1 MTKRYLTVNL
11 EIQKPKASFTEF
23 VVVISLMM
31 SLTSLS
37 IDTMMPALPQIG
49 RELSVHNAN
58 EPQLIISMIFLGMA
72 VGQLFFGPLSDKT
85 GRKPAIYTGYVIYIA
100 GSLLS
105 VFAISFPMLLIGR
118 LLQGLGI
125 SAPRAV
131 TLAMVRDRY
140 AGRMM
145 ARVMSFVMTVFILA
159 PMLAPSL
166 GQAILNF
173 SGWRGI
179 FVSFVIIALITLIW
193 FATRIPETLAPDE
206 RAPFSLQH
214 IVDATFVILK
224 DRTALG
230 YTVSAGLVGGAFL
243 GYLSSAQQIF
253 QEEYALGDF
262 FPILFGIIS
271 ISIGLAS
278 FLNARLV
285 MRFGMRFL
293 VQWPLRIILGLAI
306 IALIF
311 TQLTAGQPPLW
322 LVMTYLMLT
331 FFCIGLLFGNQNALA
346 MEPLGHL
353 AGIGAAVVG
362 SLSTLIQMPLG
373 TIIGQ
378 NYNGTIFPLVI
389 GIAILTGLSIIV
401 VRWAEAKPVLA
412 TQERMI

>member
-1 MTKRYLTVNL
+1 
-11 EIQKPKASFTEF
+11 
-23 VVVISLMM
+23 
-31 SLTSLS
+31 
-37 IDTMMPALPQIG
+37 MMPALPQIG
-49 RELSVHNAN
+49 SELRLQNTN
-58 EPQLIISMIFLGMA
+58 ERQLIISMIFLGMA

-85 GRKPAIYTGYVIYIA
+85 GRKPAIYTGYGIYIA
-100 GSLLS
+100 GSFLS
-105 VFAISFPMLLIGR
+105 VFAISFPMMLAGR
-118 LLQGLGI
+118 LLQGVGI
-125 SAPRAV
+125 SSPRAV

-145 ARVMSFVMTVFILA
+145 ARVMSFVMTVFILT

-166 GQAILNF
+166 GQAILSF
-173 SGWRGI
+173 SSWRGI

-193 FATRIPETLAPDE
+193 FATRIPETLVPDE
-206 RAPFSLQH
+206 RAPFSVRH
-214 IVDATFVILK
+214 MIDATFFIVK

-243 GYLSSAQQIF
+243 GYLNSAQQIF
-253 QEEYALGDF
+253 QEQYALGAF

-285 MRFGMRFL
+285 MHFGMRFL
-293 VQWPLRIILGLAI
+293 VIWPLRIIVGLAVV
-306 IALIF
+306 ALIA
-311 TQLTAGQPPLW
+311 TQLTTGLPPLW
-322 LVMTYLMLT
+322 FVMAYLMLT

-353 AGIGAAVVG
+353 AGIGAAIVG

-389 GIAILTGLSIIV
+389 GIGILSGLSILV
-401 VRWAEAKPVLA
+401 VRWAEEKPVLA

>member
-1 MTKRYLTVNL
+1 
-11 EIQKPKASFTEF
+11 
-23 VVVISLMM
+23 
-31 SLTSLS
+31 
-37 IDTMMPALPQIG
+37 MPALPQIG
-49 RELSVHNAN
+49 SELGLQNAN
-58 EPQLIISMIFLGMA
+58 ERQLIISMIFLGMA

-85 GRKPAIYTGYVIYIA
+85 GRKPAVYAGYVIYIA
-100 GSLLS
+100 GALLAI
-105 VFAISFPMLLIGR
+105 FAINFPMMLTGR
-118 LLQGLGI
+118 LLQGVGI

-140 AGRMM
+140 VGRMM

-166 GQAILNF
+166 GQAILRF

-179 FVSFVIIALITLIW
+179 FVGFVVIALITLIW
-193 FATRIPETLAPDE
+193 FALRIPETLAPE
-206 RAPFSLQH
+206 RRAPFSLQR
-214 IVDATFVILK
+214 ITNATLFILK

-243 GYLSSAQQIF
+243 GYLNSAQQIF
-253 QEEYALGDF
+253 QEQYALGEF
-262 FPILFGIIS
+262 FPIVFGIIS
-271 ISIGLAS
+271 IAIGLAS

-293 VQWPLRIILGLAI
+293 VQWPLRIILGLAAV
-306 IALIF
+306 ALVV
-311 TQLTAGQPPLW
+311 TSLSAGQPPLW
-322 LVMTYLMLT
+322 FTMAYLMLT

-389 GIAILTGLSIIV
+389 GIAVLAGLSIFV
-401 VRWAEAKPVLA
+401 VRWTESEPVL
-412 TQERMI
+412 THQERTI

>member
-1 MTKRYLTVNL
+1 
-11 EIQKPKASFTEF
+11 
-23 VVVISLMM
+23 MM

-49 RELSVHNAN
+49 RELSVQNAN
-58 EPQLIISMIFLGMA
+58 ERQLIISMIFLGMA

-85 GRKPAIYTGYVIYIA
+85 GRKPAVYSGYAIYIA
-100 GSLLS
+100 GSFLS
-105 VFAISFPMLLIGR
+105 VFSVTFPMMLAGR
-118 LLQGLGI
+118 LLQGVGI
-125 SAPRAV
+125 SSPRAV

-140 AGRMM
+140 SGRMM

-166 GQAILNF
+166 GQAILKF
-173 SGWRGI
+173 SSWRGI
-179 FVSFVIIALITLIW
+179 FVSFVIIALITLLW
-193 FATRIPETLAPDE
+193 FVLRIPETLAPE
-206 RAPFSLQH
+206 QRAPFSLRH
-214 IVDATFVILK
+214 IVDATSIIVKNRI
-224 DRTALG
+224 ALG
-230 YTVSAGLVGGAFL
+230 YTISTGLVGGAFL
-243 GYLSSAQQIF
+243 GYLNSAQQIF
-253 QEEYALGDF
+253 QEVYNLGEF

-293 VQWPLRIILGLAI
+293 VQWPLRFILGLAVV
-306 IALIF
+306 ALVI
-311 TQLTAGQPPLW
+311 TQLFAGQPPLW
-322 LVMTYLMLT
+322 FVMAYLMLT
-331 FFCIGLLFGNQNALA
+331 FFGIGLLFGNQNALA

-362 SLSTLIQMPLG
+362 SLSTMIQMPLG

-389 GIAILTGLSIIV
+389 GIAILIGISIFV
-401 VRWAEAKPVLA
+401 VHWAEAEPVLA
-412 TQERMI
+412 NQERMI

>member
-1 MTKRYLTVNL
+1 
-11 EIQKPKASFTEF
+11 
-23 VVVISLMM
+23 
-31 SLTSLS
+31 
-37 IDTMMPALPQIG
+37 
-49 RELSVHNAN
+49 
-58 EPQLIISMIFLGMA
+58 LIISMIFLGLA

-85 GRKPAIYTGYVIYIA
+85 GRKPAVYFGYAIYII
-100 GSLLS
+100 GSLL
-105 VFAISFPMLLIGR
+105 AILAASFPMMLTSR
-118 LLQGLGI
+118 LLQGIGV
-125 SAPRAV
+125 SAPRAI
-131 TLAMVRDRY
+131 TMAIVRDRY

-145 ARVMSFVMTVFILA
+145 ARVMSFAMTVFILV

-166 GQAILNF
+166 GQAVLGF

-179 FVSFVIIALITLIW
+179 FVSFVVIALISLTW
-193 FATRIPETLAPDE
+193 FALRMPETLSPE
-206 RAPFSLQH
+206 QRAPFSPRH
-214 IVDATFVILK
+214 IVNATLVILK
-224 DRTALG
+224 NRTALG

-253 QEEYALGDF
+253 QEQYGLGEF

-293 VQWPLRIILGLAI
+293 VQWPLRIILGLALV
-306 IALIF
+306 ALVVA
-311 TQLTAGQPPLW
+311 TLTAGQPPLW
-322 LVMTYLMLT
+322 FLMTYLMLT

-373 TIIGQ
+373 TMIGRS
-378 NYNGTIFPLVI
+378 YNGTILPLVI
-389 GIAILTGLSIIV
+389 GIGILVGISILV
-401 VRWAEAKPVLA
+401 VNWAESNSGGFVKLSG
-412 TQERMI
+412 TQL